1 MGEVG
6 RRGRHHPRSGRV
18 HVHCAQEAA
27 AVESRSMIVL
37 VRVLYNPVVQ
47 WVLLLTPILLLG
59 LILDVPG
66 PGWIGWT
73 LGVIAALGVAYG
85 IGTLRDRLRDEYLRK
100 NPLTPEEQI
109 AANVRA
115 AERIN
120 RWH

>member
-1 MGEVG
+1 
-6 RRGRHHPRSGRV
+6 
-18 HVHCAQEAA
+18 
-27 AVESRSMIVL
+27 MIVL

-47 WVLLLTPILLLG
+47 WVLLLTPVLLLG